1 MDKDMGDAVQARLA
15 VMGHKEVWTTKSE
28 LQELDTFQ
36 IIEVGPDHPE
46 RLSLQ
51 AFIAD
56 NFFKTYQADVK
67 HFSET
72 LLGCKDAQGHWV
84 AALGYSGLAHR
95 RAFLEQ
101 YLDVPIEQE
110 IASLQKQTVAR
121 TQIVEVGNLA
131 ALHPGAGR
139 ALIIQM
145 TRHLHRS
152 GYQWVVFTATRHLFN
167 SFKRLKLK
175 PVSLGLA
182 DPKRLADGGRAWGSY
197 YDTEPEVMFG
207 DIAHGYAELAE

>member
-1 MDKDMGDAVQARLA
+1 MGDAVQARLA

-139 ALIIQM
+139 AIYIAAAINGLSLRLRAIFLI
-145 TRHLHRS
+145 HLS
-152 GYQWVVFTATRHLFN
+152 ASN
-167 SFKRLKLK
+167 S
-175 PVSLGLA
+175 SL
-182 DPKRLADGGRAWGSY
+182 S
-197 YDTEPEVMFG
+197 V
-207 DIAHGYAELAE
+207 